1 VKPKLLI
8 IDDDPEIR
16 TQMKW
21 AVSADYEVL
30 MAADRQG
37 ALEQFQT
44 GQPVVTLLDLGLP
57 PAPHDSREGMAAL
70 AGIMNIDRS
79 AKVIVVSGRSDREDA
94 VRAVGAGAY
103 DFLCKPVNT
112 AELRLL
118 IQRCIFVS
126 GLDREYRERGDASS
140 SDAFEGILG
149 SSPRMQEVFQTV
161 RKVAKSSAPV
171 LILGESGTGKE
182 MVARA
187 IHRQSNLK
195 DKPFIAINCSAIPES
210 LMESELF
217 GYEKGA
223 FTGANTQRIGLI
235 ESAAGGT
242 VFLDEIGDLPAAVQ
256 VKLLRFLQEKK
267 IQRVGGRV
275 ELEMNTRIVAAT
287 NVDLEQAIAA
297 GTFREDLYFR
307 LAVVICKLPPLR
319 ERGED
324 AALLARDFLGRFAAQ
339 NGRSGLSFDPGAL
352 TRISDYPWPGNV
364 RELQNRVHRAVIMA
378 DGKRV
383 TAADMDL
390 VPASGS
396 TPAKSLRDAR
406 EALERGMIEEA
417 LNKHGGKIT
426 AAASE
431 LGISRPTF
439 YELMSKLGISRL

>member
-1 VKPKLLI
+1 MKPTLLI
-8 IDDDPEIR
+8 IDDDEAIR

-21 AVSADYEVL
+21 AVSADYDVI
-30 MAADRQG
+30 MAADRQA
-37 ALEQFQT
+37 ALDQFQA
-44 GQPVVTLLDLGLP
+44 GKPVVTLLDLGLP

-70 AGIMNIDRS
+70 AGIMNLDRS
-79 AKVIVVSGRSDREDA
+79 AKVIVVSGQSDRENA

-112 AELRLL
+112 DELKLL

-126 GLDREYRERGDASS
+126 GLEHDYRELNQADDPG
-140 SDAFEGILG
+140 AFEGILG
-149 SSPRMQEVFQTV
+149 SSSCMQDVFQTV
-161 RKVAKSSAPV
+161 RKVARSTAPV

-187 IHRQSNLK
+187 IHRQSTVR

-210 LMESELF
+210 LLESELF

-256 VKLLRFLQEKK
+256 VKLLRFLQEKR

-275 ELEMNTRIVAAT
+275 ELEMDTRVVAAT
-287 NVDLEQAIAA
+287 NVNLEQAIKA
-297 GTFREDLYFR
+297 GSFREDLFFR
-307 LAVVICKLPPLR
+307 LAVVVCKLPPLR
-319 ERGED
+319 DRGED
-324 AALLARDFLGRFAAQ
+324 AALLAADFLARFAAQ
-339 NGRSGLSFDPGAL
+339 NGRPGLSFEPQAL
-352 TRISDYPWPGNV
+352 RAITLYPWPGNV

-378 DGKRV
+378 EGKRV
-383 TAADMDL
+383 SAGDMELAAFTE
-390 VPASGS
+390 G
-396 TPAKSLRDAR
+396 TPGRSLKDAR
-406 EALERGMIEEA
+406 EDLEREMIERA
-417 LNKHGGKIT
+417 LSKHGGKIT

-431 LGISRPTF
+431 LGVSRPTF
-439 YELMSKLGISRL
+439 YELMSKLGISRS